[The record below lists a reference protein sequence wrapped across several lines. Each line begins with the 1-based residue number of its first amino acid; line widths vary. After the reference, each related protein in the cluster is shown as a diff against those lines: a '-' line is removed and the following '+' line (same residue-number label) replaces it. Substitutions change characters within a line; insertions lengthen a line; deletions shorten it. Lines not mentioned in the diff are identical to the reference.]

1 MRVKNEFLG
10 TVCLAFGIFLA
21 VIVKYFFMPLNPIST
36 GELEMLSFLSFIA
49 GGSCGMGLLLLA
61 FKLESEFKKN
71 AKNKDVDE
79 FVKKEAVEQMQF
91 LRKTCKKLDKNK
103 KKAKK

>member
-1 MRVKNEFLG
+1 MMTTHTLKYPTRDEDRRRVCAMMLG
-10 TVCLAFGIFLA
+10 TTSKQTNKFTIE
-21 VIVKYFFMPLNPIST
+21 
-36 GELEMLSFLSFIA
+36 ELESIA
-49 GGSCGMGLLLLA
+49 VKRGYL
-61 FKLESEFKKN
+61 KQTIKN
-71 AKNKDVDE
+71 AKNKGVDE

>member
-1 MRVKNEFLG
+1 MMTTHTLKYPTRDEDRRRVCAMMLG
-10 TVCLAFGIFLA
+10 MTSKQTNKFTIE
-21 VIVKYFFMPLNPIST
+21 
-36 GELEMLSFLSFIA
+36 ELESIA
-49 GGSCGMGLLLLA
+49 VKRGYL
-61 FKLESEFKKN
+61 KQTIKN
-71 AKNKDVDE
+71 AKNKGVDE